1 MAAGGFTSGIVRPIA
16 KLVMSW
22 NDANAKYRWCTRS
35 SLVPVR
41 RTDDFCGPDRRVLG
55 NDHLTRA
62 ASSEKRLLAIGHA
75 AAHAD
80 ERDELASSE
89 VEHGLLPGTRSGA
102 YSSLRVPWTH
112 PHVLGLDLN
121 RSEPAGTR
129 RTAPRLTPGPRHK
142 SPIARSF

>member
-75 AAHAD
+75 AAP
-80 ERDELASSE
+80 ASSMRA
-89 VEHGLLPGTRSGA
+89 GLVFCQLTARRMARKDPQI
-102 YSSLRVPWTH
+102 LWTA
-112 PHVLGLDLN
+112 LN
-121 RSEPAGTR
+121 RSE
-129 RTAPRLTPGPRHK
+129 
-142 SPIARSF
+142 

>member
-75 AAHAD
+75 AAPPMSVINW
-80 ERDELASSE
+80 RRLRSSMHSSPE
-89 VEHGLLPGTRSGA
+89 PAVPA
-102 YSSLRVPWTH
+102 YSRLRVLRKLPQ
-112 PHVLGLDLN
+112 VLGADLN
-121 RSEPAGTR
+121 RSESSR
-129 RTAPRLTPGPRHK
+129 R
-142 SPIARSF
+142 

>member
-75 AAHAD
+75 AAPPMTESATTGI
-80 ERDELASSE
+80 RI
-89 VEHGLLPGTRSGA
+89 RSIVA
-102 YSSLRVPWTH
+102 
-112 PHVLGLDLN
+112 
-121 RSEPAGTR
+121 
-129 RTAPRLTPGPRHK
+129 TPGMI
-142 SPIARSF
+142 S